1 MGPFTS
7 WTESELQMDS
17 AGCPH
22 RMALTEQAGNHA
34 LLWSTSKT
42 FVPQLP
48 LPDSVSFADV
58 SAELG
63 NLQVPSRV
71 QKEVPK
77 GREDRE
83 RQADCSSFRENDNI
97 LAKDNRA
104 RGRRIVISN
113 FLE

>member
-1 MGPFTS
+1 
-7 WTESELQMDS
+7 
-17 AGCPH
+17 
-22 RMALTEQAGNHA
+22 MAVLTEWPSLSRRGNHA

-42 FVPQLP
+42 SVPQLS
-48 LPDSVSFADV
+48 LPDSVSLADV

-63 NLQVPSRV
+63 NPQVPSRV

-83 RQADCSSFRENDNI
+83 KQADCSSFRENDNI

-113 FLE
+113 FLQ